1 MEAILL
7 NWMIFI
13 PTIGAL
19 FCLALPARDHA
30 RKAALLVTLLTLGI
44 SIYLAVKY
52 YGMDYQGVAFEFDV
66 MWIEGINV
74 FYRVGLDGLSLPLVL
89 LASAL
94 NVLIVLASWKIEKAT
109 QAYMALYLFLMTG
122 MYGVFLALDLFLFF
136 VFFEISLLPM
146 YFLIGVWG
154 GPRKEYAAIKFFLFT
169 LAGSICLLIVMLG
182 LYILTP
188 NITETPGKHIW
199 TMLSSNTEE
208 ITLQSEKMRKFFG
221 RPASST
227 SIDLPGKGPVPWSV
241 QGAPAIAAD
250 IGDALR
256 NGVSETDMAAALG
269 QAFGRGNYTGRLTFR
284 TRKLLAEASSK
295 YENQIARAQEPP
307 SHSLTAFEETIHSI
321 VTDAESRGRAPW
333 KFAMWA
339 FWLTFIAFA
348 IKIPI
353 APLHTWLPDA
363 HVEAPTPISM
373 ILAGVLLKMGGYALM
388 RITYPFFPD
397 AAVTCWLVVASIGVF
412 SIIYGAL
419 CSMAQSDWKK
429 LVAYSSVSHMGY
441 VTLGI
446 AVLTRTGFDGAYFQ
460 MIAHGITSA
469 MMFFLVG
476 VVYERAHHREIDR
489 LGGLWLKWP
498 GYGGWSLLGFFAAM
512 GLPGL
517 CGFIGEIMVLLGTF
531 QAADSGMVGEGHTT
545 AVYTFGVLAASGV
558 IITAGYILWMFQRVY
573 MGQTRP
579 EYDQYEPMNSRE
591 YFVMGTMGLAAILFG
606 IFPYQLLFSMTMPTF
621 EQLMTLFETAGGA
634 TAATMFGG

>member
-1 MEAILL
+1 MEAQLL

-13 PTIGAL
+13 PSIAALVCLIVPSKEQAKSTAL
-19 FCLALPARDHA
+19 FATI
-30 RKAALLVTLLTLGI
+30 VTLAINVFLT
-44 SIYLAVKY
+44 VRY
-52 YGMDYQGVAFEFDV
+52 YGNGFSGVAFESEAL
-66 MWIEGINV
+66 WIEGINV
-74 FYRVGLDGLSLPLVL
+74 YYRTGVDGLSLPLVL

-94 NVLIVLASWKIEKAT
+94 SVLIIMASWRIEKAT
-109 QAYMALYLFLMTG
+109 KAYLALYLFLMTG
-122 MYGVFLALDLFLFF
+122 MYGVFLALDLFLFY
-136 VFFEISLLPM
+136 VFFEVSLLPM

-182 LYILTP
+182 LYFLTP
-188 NITETPGKHIW
+188 KVPGGTGQNIWAMI
-199 TMLSSNTEE
+199 SSKPASEVL
-208 ITLQSEKMRKFFG
+208 TLQSEPLREFFSQPQG
-221 RPASST
+221 SAASVDTGSEN
-227 SIDLPGKGPVPWSV
+227 S
-241 QGAPAIAAD
+241 
-250 IGDALR
+250 LR
-256 NGVSETDMAAALG
+256 QTAW
-269 QAFGRGNYTGRLTFR
+269 TF
-284 TRKLLAEASSK
+284 
-295 YENQIARAQEPP
+295 AQ
-307 SHSLTAFEETIHSI
+307 
-321 VTDAESRGRAPW
+321 
-333 KFAMWA
+333 WA

-397 AAVTCWLVVASIGVF
+397 AAVLFWIPVASIGVF

-419 CSMAQSDWKK
+419 CSLAQTDWKK

-476 VVYERAHHREIDR
+476 VVYDRAHHREINR

-498 GYGGWSLLGFFAAM
+498 GYGGWSLVGFFAGM

-531 QAADSGMVGEGHTT
+531 EAAAPGMVGASQAAT
-545 AVYTFGVLAASGV
+545 VYTFGILAAFGV
-558 IITAGYILWMFQRVY
+558 ILTAGYILWMFQRVY
-573 MGQTRP
+573 MGNARP
-579 EYDQYEPMNSRE
+579 EYSDYEAVSGRE
-591 YFVMGTMGLAAILFG
+591 YFVMGTLGLAAFVFG
-606 IFPYQLLFSMTMPTF
+606 ILPYLIFSMTMPTF
-621 EQLMTLFETAGGA
+621 DGLLNLFNTEPVAAMLGG
-634 TAATMFGG
+634 